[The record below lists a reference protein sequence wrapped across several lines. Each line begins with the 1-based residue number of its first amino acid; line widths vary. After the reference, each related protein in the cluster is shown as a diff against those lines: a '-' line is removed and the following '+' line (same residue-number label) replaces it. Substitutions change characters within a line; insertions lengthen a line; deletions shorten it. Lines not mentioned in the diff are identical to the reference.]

1 MKFLGLSVAA
11 ALGLLVR
18 TDAALVRGNSGKNKP
33 HQPHQASS
41 TRVSLDL
48 EPHHHYTFERYVQ
61 EFGKIYVRG
70 SEEWAERKALFLER
84 MRSIQAHNAAHTDGK
99 KTYRKGV
106 NEYADWTEAELRG
119 MLGFKPS
126 GEWHRKREPGWEATS
141 ALMEGTANESTL
153 AGFRQQERLLTNLPS
168 HVDWREKGAVTKPKN
183 QGACGS

>member
-1 MKFLGLSVAA
+1 MKLLGLSVAA
-11 ALGLLVR
+11 AVGLLAH
-18 TDAALVRGNSGKNKP
+18 TDAALVRGSNGKD
-33 HQPHQASS
+33 QPHQAS
-41 TRVSLDL
+41 RLSLDL

-61 EFGKIYVRG
+61 EFGKDYVRG
-70 SEEWAERKALFLER
+70 SAEWAERKALFLAR
-84 MRSIQAHNAAHTDGK
+84 IRDIQAHNAAHTDGK

-126 GEWHRKREPGWEATS
+126 GEWHRKRQPGLEAMS
-141 ALMEGTANESTL
+141 VLIEGAGNESQL
-153 AGFRQQERLLTNLPS
+153 SGFRQQERLLTNLPS

>member
-1 MKFLGLSVAA
+1 MKLLGLSVAA
-11 ALGLLVR
+11 ALGLLAH
-18 TDAALVRGNSGKNKP
+18 TDAALVRGSSGKD
-33 HQPHQASS
+33 QPQQAS
-41 TRVSLDL
+41 RLSLDL

-61 EFGKIYVRG
+61 EFGKDYVRG

-84 MRSIQAHNAAHTDGK
+84 LRDIQAHNSAHTQGTG

-126 GEWHRKREPGWEATS
+126 GEWHRKRQPGLEAMS
-141 ALMEGTANESTL
+141 ALMEGAGNESQLTE
-153 AGFRQQERLLTNLPS
+153 FRQQERLLTNLPT